1 MYSKIEEKVKEVGPI
16 EKLSYIAFLHFE
28 ADECRGMELLKV
40 SKAKMI
46 CSDLSSKLNLT
57 EMKMPIRSYLILG
70 KRIIENRQ
78 NDTQVPSDASRTSLG
93 QHALLS
99 VHTLEIGY
107 DVPEVGIEIILAT
120 TSNMNQVI
128 QRIGR
133 VVRVYQGKRRALI
146 YVVYISETRDDRTL
160 QIFREAIKFG
170 GRPTVTDEVEGGTGE
185 QEKRRMKQAYNIL
198 EVNSYE
204 PVIVETDR
212 EQKLYLLRSSKDKNL
227 YTR

>member
-1 MYSKIEEKVKEVGPI
+1 MLCYQ
-16 EKLSYIAFLHFE
+16 Y
-28 ADECRGMELLKV
+28 
-40 SKAKMI
+40 
-46 CSDLSSKLNLT
+46 N
-57 EMKMPIRSYLILG
+57 
-70 KRIIENRQ
+70 
-78 NDTQVPSDASRTSLG
+78 
-93 QHALLS
+93 
-99 VHTLEIGY
+99 TLEIGY
-107 DVPEVGIEIILAT
+107 DVPEVGIEIILAI

-170 GRPTVTDEVEGGTGE
+170 GRTTVTDEVEGGTGE
-185 QEKRRMKQAYNIL
+185 EEKRRIKQAYNIL

-212 EQKLYLLRSSKDKNL
+212 EQKLYLIRSSKDKNKYYEVNAEAKTCTCQDFNFRGL
-227 YTR
+227 KCKHITATEIINSKPDVPHFMS